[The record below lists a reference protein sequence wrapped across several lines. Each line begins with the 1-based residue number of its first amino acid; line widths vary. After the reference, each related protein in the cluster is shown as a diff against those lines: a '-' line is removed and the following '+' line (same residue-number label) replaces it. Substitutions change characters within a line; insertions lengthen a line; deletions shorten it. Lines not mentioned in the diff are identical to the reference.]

1 MERAAIQGT
10 QEPAAP
16 PGQADPAGQTEGTA
30 PEPGHAGLVNR
41 IPVWLLAAA
50 AYLALGVALWWHVWT
65 GNPAAT
71 MVCACGDPSSF
82 VWFLDWPAY
91 AISHGHSLFFAT
103 TAHVP
108 AGMNLLDNT
117 SVLALG
123 VALAPVTWLWGP
135 IASLNVALTLAP
147 ALSALA
153 AYVCLRRAL
162 GLSRFAAFLGGLLFG
177 FSPFVMRNEAVN
189 HLQVTFQ
196 ALLPLIFWCGYE
208 LAVAQRGKWWRW
220 GLALG
225 VLAALQFFIGS
236 ETLTIT
242 AMTAGMALLAAI
254 VAAVFRQGALSPGG
268 VLARRLPFA
277 VRGFA
282 LAGAVAAV
290 LLAYPLWFALAG
302 PQHIKG
308 ADWAFSATN
317 GLLRVLLP
325 LSQSAF
331 QQLHLPQIGYLGP
344 AGTLGAYLGIPAIA
358 VLVAA
363 VIAVRRPLAKLCAVM
378 TLAAVW
384 LSLGATHLP
393 VPSGGEPRWLV
404 LPWRALD
411 HLPVLDKITPA
422 NFSAVAVWFVA
433 VAAALLVDRV
443 RPGPGGQPAPSGTWL
458 RGALTRRAAGWA
470 GVGAISAGLVLPWLF
485 AWPLPFTT
493 TAVAAPSW
501 VAQEGAS
508 PPSGAVV
515 LFYPF
520 PSSYLDQALVWQA
533 RSGMRFS
540 VVGGRGLVAGPDG
553 TVDHGLTPGTP
564 EGTMSGLTTS
574 YSPHSYLAL
583 PPRPTPA
590 TASAFRSALRRWK
603 VTTVVMTGGGRAP
616 AYARQWLTTVLGT
629 APTLQNG
636 AWVWD
641 DVQKLIS

>member
-1 MERAAIQGT
+1 MERAAT
-10 QEPAAP
+10 QDTHEPAAP
-16 PGQADPAGQTEGTA
+16 PRQTRQMA
-30 PEPGHAGLVNR
+30 AAGLLRRV
-41 IPVWLLAAA
+41 PAWLFVAAG
-50 AYLALGVALWWHVWT
+50 YLALGVVLWWHVWT
-65 GNPAAT
+65 GNPAST
-71 MVCACGDPSSF
+71 MVCACGDPASF

-108 AGMNLLDNT
+108 GGMNLLDNT

-135 IASLNVALTLAP
+135 VASLNVALTLAP

-162 GLSRFAAFLGGLLFG
+162 GLSRLAAFTGGLMFG

-208 LAVAQRGKWWRW
+208 LAVTQRGKWWRW

-225 VLAALQFFIGS
+225 VLTALQFFVGQ

-242 AMTAGMALLAAI
+242 VMTAGIALVLAVLAAL
-254 VAAVFRQGALSPGG
+254 FRQGALSPGG
-268 VLARRLPFA
+268 VLASRLPFA
-277 VRGFA
+277 IRGFA
-282 LAGAVAAV
+282 LAAGVTAL

-302 PQHIKG
+302 PRHIKG
-308 ADWAFSATN
+308 ADWAYAATN

-344 AGTLGAYLGIPAIA
+344 AGTLGAYLGIPALA
-358 VLVAA
+358 VLGVA
-363 VIAVRRPLAKLCAVM
+363 VFAVRRPLPKLCAAV
-378 TLAAVW
+378 TLITIW
-384 LSLGATHLP
+384 LSLGATHLR
-393 VPSGGEPRWLV
+393 VSSGGEPPWFV
-404 LPWRALD
+404 LPWRAFD
-411 HLPVLDKITPA
+411 HLPVLDKLTPA
-422 NFSAVAVWFVA
+422 NFSAAAVWFVA
-433 VAAALLVDRV
+433 VAGALLVDRI
-443 RPGPGGQPAPSGTWL
+443 QSLPARW
-458 RGALTRRAAGWA
+458 AWA
-470 GVGAISAGLVLPWLF
+470 GAGAVSAALVLPWAF

-493 TAVAAPSW
+493 SVISTP
-501 VAQEGAS
+501 AS
-508 PPSGAVV
+508 VSRLPSGAVV

-533 RSGMRFS
+533 QSGMRYA
-540 VVGGRGLVAGPDG
+540 VVGGRGLVSGPDG

-583 PPRPTPA
+583 PPQPTPA
-590 TASAFRSALRRWK
+590 TAQAFRAALRRWG
-603 VTTVVMTGGGRAP
+603 VTDVVITGGGRDP
-616 AYARQWLTTVLGT
+616 AYARQWLTTVLG
-629 APTLQNG
+629 ARPRLRSG
-636 AWVWD
+636 AWVWS
-641 DVQKLIS
+641 DVQKLLA